1 MTEARI
7 LFAASNLYFVT
18 RLLRNSFYM
27 RRSANSSLRKLFYK
41 YYMIKQTKWGQ
52 KCVDGMAL
60 ITKTR
65 QIVREQSI
73 GSAKKDKSE
82 KVI

>member
-1 MTEARI
+1 
-7 LFAASNLYFVT
+7 
-18 RLLRNSFYM
+18 M
-27 RRSANSSLRKLFYK
+27 RRSANTSLRKLFYK

-65 QIVREQSI
+65 QIVREQSL
-73 GSAKKDKSE
+73 GSAKKRIVGE
-82 KVI
+82 KEFYGKIYRCVDS